1 MREMVEKSIQLNREL
16 NSLLIRALESNK
28 AIKIGWGRGDDPK
41 PRDGEMGV
49 ASHLPIGARVRLL
62 GNIGDLA
69 AICAEGGNFTL
80 EGEAGGWFG
89 AWNRGAKLVVEQQCG
104 ARLGMKQQDGQIICH
119 GSSGAEAGAGMS
131 GGLVIVRGSAG
142 KRAGAGM
149 EGGTLVIMGDASS
162 DIGTNMKG
170 GQIIVNGRCPPPGE
184 GATSVAL
191 SSDKFT
197 EINEMLSEINL
208 KIDSDAALIIT
219 DAEHST
225 DVSMPS
231 RGIDSQFDAITIVS
245 GGNPRLHEHAPLD
258 LLTLLQLRGEEKGML
273 LPLPVLPRLDSGKGL
288 KGDFLNRQPCIV
300 SSHPREI
307 DLLRISETNLH
318 DCTDGLSGAAGA
330 VICLDDLPR
339 MNDAELDALITLVKS
354 KLADEKF
361 IILGGAVD
369 RISMI
374 HRMAAALDCDGA
386 IADSATAAH
395 LPASAVL
402 PMVGLSAREHQLTRK
417 GVAQGISIPW
427 EAAAT
432 DALVIAAAGAQFTV
446 TNPFANSEVPKTDK
460 GKSEVVEKW
469 LATLDS
475 EIRGRLIEIGEDGI
489 DQLNRRHLRALDSDT
504 ANMTGIRLAGY
515 DRPMPQWLGQ

>member
-16 NSLLIRALESNK
+16 DALLVRALESNK

-41 PRDGEMGV
+41 PRNGEMGV
-49 ASHLPIGARVRLL
+49 ASHLPVGARVRLL

-104 ARLGMKQQDGQIICH
+104 ARLGLKQEDGQIICH
-119 GSSGAEAGAGMS
+119 ASSGAETGAGML
-131 GGLVIVRGSAG
+131 GGLVVVRGSAG

-149 EGGTLVIMGDASS
+149 KGGTLVIMGDAAS

-184 GATSVAL
+184 GATSIAL
-191 SSDKFT
+191 SSEKLT
-197 EINEMLSEINL
+197 EINDMLEDINL
-208 KIDSDAALIIT
+208 KIDSDAALIVT
-219 DAEHST
+219 DTEHST
-225 DVSMPS
+225 TVSMPT
-231 RGIDSQFDAITIVS
+231 RGIDSQFDSITIVS

-273 LPLPVLPRLDSGKGL
+273 LPLPVFPLLDSGKGL
-288 KGDFLNRQPCIV
+288 KGDFLNQQPCIV
-300 SSHPREI
+300 NSRPREI
-307 DLLRISETNLH
+307 DLLRISENNLH
-318 DCTDGLSGAAGA
+318 DCTDGLSSAAGA
-330 VICLDDLPR
+330 VICLDNLPR
-339 MNDAELDALITLVKS
+339 MNDAELDAMIALVKS
-354 KLADEKF
+354 RLADDKF
-361 IILGGAVD
+361 ILLGGGVD

-386 IADSATAAH
+386 IANSATAAH

-417 GVAQGISIPW
+417 GVSQGVSIPW
-427 EAAAT
+427 EAGAA
-432 DALVIAAAGAQFTV
+432 DALIIAAAGAQFIV
-446 TNPFANSEVPKTDK
+446 TNPFANSEIPKTDK
-460 GKSEVVEKW
+460 GKAEAIENW

-475 EIRGRLIEIGEDGI
+475 EIRGRLVEIGEDGI